1 MRGWRSSAVT
11 IATCLATTLGAQS
24 ASCAS
29 QPVTVRDVCQ
39 KGVDLFAVFAPQL
52 GGALAAGG
60 PVLGTARTGDGLS
73 LTLRLNGVAAL
84 VPDLSAQPFSV
95 GGPQVSTIATTRT
108 PVLLPAVDAAF
119 SLSPGIRAG
128 RQRVLAVDL
137 LASIVYLRTSDVG
150 AVNVGPGK
158 GTFSSSPF
166 RVGYGV
172 RVGVLSESRRVP
184 AVSVSYL
191 RRSLPRASLVTSA
204 PILGPGAS
212 SLRDTIALTESSLRA
227 DAFRLAISKSVGRVE
242 VGGGIGEDR
251 FRNFAQLQAMI
262 TPSVFGAPLPPQ
274 RMTAVLTR
282 SNRRQSAYGSLAVR
296 VGHYHVGAEAGAV
309 FGGDEFPTFNSISGY
324 ERGATR
330 GHASLGVRYR
340 F

>member
-1 MRGWRSSAVT
+1 MRAGQLSAIT

-29 QPVTVRDVCQ
+29 QPVTLRDVCQ
-39 KGVDLFAVFAPQL
+39 KGVDLFAMFAPQL
-52 GGALAAGG
+52 GGALAVGG
-60 PVLGTARTGDGLS
+60 PVLGSARTGDGVS

-95 GGPQVSTIATTRT
+95 SGAQVSTIGTTRA
-108 PVLLPAVDAAF
+108 PVLIPALDAAF
-119 SLSPGIRAG
+119 TLAPGVRAG

-150 AVNVGPGK
+150 TVNVGPGR
-158 GTFSSSPF
+158 GTFSKSPF
-166 RVGYGV
+166 RAGYGA

-204 PILGPGAS
+204 PINGSGA
-212 SLRDTIALTESSLRA
+212 SLRDTIALTESSVRA
-227 DAFRLAISKSVGRVE
+227 DAVRLAISKNVGRVE
-242 VGGGIGEDR
+242 MGGGIGEDR
-251 FRNFAQLQAMI
+251 VRSFTQVQAMV
-262 TPSVFGAPLPPQ
+262 TRSVFGAPLRPD

-282 SNRRQSAYGSLAVR
+282 SNRRQSAYGSLALR
-296 VGHYHVGAEAGAV
+296 FGHYHVGGEAGAV
-309 FGGDEFPTFNSISGY
+309 FGGDEFPTFNSVTGY

-330 GHASLGVRYR
+330 GHASLGVRYS